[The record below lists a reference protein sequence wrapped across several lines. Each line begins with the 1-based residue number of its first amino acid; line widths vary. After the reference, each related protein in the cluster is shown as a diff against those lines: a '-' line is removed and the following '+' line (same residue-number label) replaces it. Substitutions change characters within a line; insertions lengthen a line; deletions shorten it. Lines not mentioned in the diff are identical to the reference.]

1 MKTTK
6 IRLLYLLDLFK
17 QETNELHPFTM
28 PMILDYLDS
37 KGIVAERKSIYEDID
52 TLKEW
57 GLDIL
62 YTRPHGYYLANDE
75 FDDIEIKLLVD
86 VIASSDF
93 LTKKKTKELQEKLLH
108 CLNVHE
114 QTSIR
119 NQIFQNPNK
128 FKNENIYYSLDAIQT
143 AINQNA
149 TIEFMYF
156 DVTVDKQK
164 KYRKNS
170 TPYTLIPYALLY
182 ENQRYYCI
190 GYSLKHNNF
199 SHYRVDKMDH
209 VILQQDYNEKKNFNL
224 STYKTKY
231 FNMTL
236 GDIENITL
244 EFDLSLVNIVFD
256 TFTQDVLIQKV
267 NASTFTINVSTTIST
282 NFIGWLMQFGKKV
295 KVHSP
300 PSLIDEIKS
309 LIDEV
314 QELY

>member
-6 IRLLYLLDLFK
+6 IRLLYLIDLFK
-17 QETNELHPFTM
+17 EETSESKPYSM

-57 GLDIL
+57 GMDIV
-62 YTRPHGYYLANDE
+62 YTRPQGYFLASDTFDE
-75 FDDIEIKLLVD
+75 FEIKLLVD

-93 LTKKKTKELQEKLLH
+93 LTKKKTKELQDKLLH
-108 CLNVHE
+108 MINRHAQV
-114 QTSIR
+114 SIR
-119 NQIFQNPNK
+119 KQIFQNPNK
-128 FKNENIYYSLDAIQT
+128 FKNENIYYSLDAIQE

-149 TIEFMYF
+149 SIQFMYF

-190 GYSLKHNNF
+190 GYSLKHDNF

-209 VILQQDYNEKKNFNL
+209 VSIHENNIEKKNFNL
-224 STYKTKY
+224 ATYKTKY

-236 GDIENITL
+236 GQVENITL

-256 TFTQDVLIQKV
+256 TFTQDVFIKKV
-267 NASTFTINVSTTIST
+267 NATTFTINVSTTIST
-282 NFIGWLMQFGKKV
+282 NFIGWLMQFGQKV

-300 PSLIDEIKS
+300 QSLIDEIKR

-314 QELY
+314 QGLY